1 MWVYQVLVLEM
12 LQARL
17 LSPHSRGSGQPGVP
31 ACQPRTDPGAQ
42 RHPRLAPRQGCCRSP
57 CKQGMGGQQPAALH
71 SHSERRRKALGGGGY
86 RRQRGADP
94 RATGRSHTQ
103 EGEGSTLWR
112 QAGGSPEPTLPHP
125 SPDARGCLLYVATD
139 DRGGGQDTVTGAS
152 IQLKDWDSG
161 FSPRFKHVTLQFHR
175 CLKMPPGHRRTR
187 KQAFR
192 GQHHQ
197 ERLGRILKYDFKQI

>member
-1 MWVYQVLVLEM
+1 MGLPSPGPRDAPGTAAFPTLTG
-12 LQARL
+12 LGSARCPRL
-17 LSPHSRGSGQPGVP
+17 PAKNQPRGSETPPTRPKTGLLQVTLQTGHGRATAGRP
-31 ACQPRTDPGAQ
+31 A
-42 RHPRLAPRQGCCRSP
+42 LALRAEKEGI
-57 CKQGMGGQQPAALH
+57 
-71 SHSERRRKALGGGGY
+71 GGGGY
-86 RRQRGADP
+86 RRQRGADT